1 MNSVAFVYHPD
12 YLLHVPPFEHP
23 ESPERLEAINR
34 HLADRG
40 LLDNMVP
47 VTPDY
52 PDETDVLRVHDPSYL
67 RKIELACR
75 RGDLTLD
82 AEDTYLS
89 SNSYTVALLSAGG
102 AIAGAESV
110 ATGRVRRAFC
120 AIRPP
125 GHHADSRTGMGF
137 CLLNN
142 VAIAARYLQARH
154 GISRIFIVDWDVHH
168 GNGTQNIFLED
179 PSVYFFSIHEHPSFL
194 YPGTGRRWETGRG
207 AGEGTTLN
215 APMAP
220 GAGDDEY
227 RLAFEQ
233 MLRPAM
239 ETFRPEMILVSAG
252 FDAHR
257 DDPLADIQL
266 TEEGFRFMTRFVVE
280 MADRHCG
287 GRVVS
292 LLEGGY
298 DLNSVTS
305 SVEAHLRELFGDKQR
320 KEEE

>member
-1 MNSVAFVYHPD
+1 MNTVAFVYHPD
-12 YLLHVPPFEHP
+12 YLLHTPPFEHP
-23 ESPERLEAINR
+23 ESPERLVAVTD
-34 HLADRG
+34 HLAAKG
-40 LLDNMVP
+40 LMEKMVS
-47 VTPDY
+47 VTPEY
-52 PDETDVLRVHDPSYL
+52 PNEADIALVHDPEYL
-67 RKIELACR
+67 RRLETGCR

-82 AEDTYLS
+82 AEDTYL
-89 SNSYTVALLSAGG
+89 NRHSYSIALLSAGG
-102 AIAGAESV
+102 AIAGAEAVLS
-110 ATGRVRRAFC
+110 GNVRRAFC

-125 GHHADSRTGMGF
+125 GHHADNATGRGF

-142 VAIAARYLQARH
+142 VAIATRYLQARR
-154 GISRIFIVDWDVHH
+154 GISRVFIVDWDVHH
-168 GNGTQNIFLED
+168 GNGTQQIFLED

-194 YPGTGRRWETGRG
+194 YPGTGRRWETGKG

-215 APMAP
+215 SPMAP
-220 GAGDDEY
+220 GAGDAEY

-233 MLRPAM
+233 MLRPAI
-239 ETFRPEMILVSAG
+239 EAFRPEILLVSAG

-287 GRVVS
+287 GRIVS

-305 SVEAHLRELFGDKQR
+305 SVEAHVRELLGS
-320 KEEE
+320 

>member
-12 YLLHVPPFEHP
+12 YLLHAPPFEHP
-23 ESPERLEAINR
+23 ESPERLVAIAG

-40 LLDNMVP
+40 LLDKMVL
-47 VTPDY
+47 VAPDY
-52 PDETDVLRVHDPSYL
+52 PDEADIVRVHDPSYL
-67 RKIELACR
+67 KKLETACR
-75 RGDLTLD
+75 RGDPTLD
-82 AEDTYLS
+82 AEDTYLNG
-89 SNSYTVALLSAGG
+89 NSYEVALLSAGG
-102 AIAGAESV
+102 AIAGAEAV
-110 ATGRVRRAFC
+110 ITGKVRRAFC

-125 GHHADSRTGMGF
+125 GHHADSGTGMGF

-142 VAIAARYLQARH
+142 VAIAARRLRSRH
-154 GISRIFIVDWDVHH
+154 GVSRIFIVDWDVHH

-194 YPGTGRRWETGRG
+194 YPGTGRRWETGKG

-220 GAGDDEY
+220 GAGDAEY
-227 RLAFEQ
+227 RVAFEQ
-233 MLRPAM
+233 MLRPAIDA
-239 ETFRPEMILVSAG
+239 FRPEILLVSAG

-287 GRVVS
+287 GKIVS

-298 DLNSVTS
+298 EIKSLTASVD
-305 SVEAHLRELFGDKQR
+305 VHLQELLG
-320 KEEE
+320 E